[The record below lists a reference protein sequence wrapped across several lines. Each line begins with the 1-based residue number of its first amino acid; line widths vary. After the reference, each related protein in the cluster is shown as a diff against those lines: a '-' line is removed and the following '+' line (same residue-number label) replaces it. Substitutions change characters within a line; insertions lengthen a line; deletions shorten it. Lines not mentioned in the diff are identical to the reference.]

1 MALRDYIGGKLQEFG
16 AKMMQPL
23 GGVKSA
29 SQLPIRYQVDGKTYF
44 ITSDAE
50 LSKIVGKIT
59 TGDYSDYKLVCLY
72 YSIAE
77 IFAPIAM
84 IANAVASGKYELKK
98 LKDDEVV
105 YDNKYMNKLLSS
117 PNPLQ
122 NWQQF
127 MFEATV
133 WLYVNGKNYIYAN
146 TPDTLSVNY
155 RNISTLANLYSYSV
169 EPICEAYVKLWS
181 ATNINDIIKG
191 YNLNDGTPTIPTE
204 KVLFQQFMSLENNDK
219 KIDGK
224 SPLLSARKAIDNLS
238 TVYDARNSIYTSRG
252 ALGMLTNKQSDMGGY
267 VPLTPDQKKQVI
279 SDYNNTYG
287 ITGGRSPIGITQYP
301 LDYLKIGMSIA
312 ELMPFEEAQATTA
325 AIYSVLDVPFDLM
338 PSAKG
343 TTFENQKMAQRALYQ
358 RVAIPVAKQYAQ
370 SLTTFLKL
378 EEVGLY
384 LDVNFDHI
392 EVLQGN
398 RKEKAETEKI
408 ENESLSIQFQ
418 NGVIT
423 LNDWITKTGGEA
435 VANQLYNKRLLEMT
449 PEQVTFVLS
458 VIKNKPT
465 SNEQPTG

>member
-1 MALRDYIGGKLQEFG
+1 MAVRDYIGGKLQEWG
-16 AKMMQPL
+16 AKMMQPM

-29 SQLPIRYQVDGKTYF
+29 SRLPLRFEVDGKTYF
-44 ITSDAE
+44 INSQIE
-50 LSKIVGKIT
+50 LQKLVGKIT
-59 TGDYSDYKLVCLY
+59 TGEYSDYNLVCLY

-84 IANAVASGKYELKK
+84 IANAVSSGKFELKK
-98 LKDDEVV
+98 TKDDSVV
-105 YDNKYMNKLLSS
+105 YDNKYINNLLAS

-133 WLYVNGKNYIYAN
+133 WMYVNGKNYIYAN

-155 RNISTLANLYSYSV
+155 RNISTLTNLYSYAV
-169 EPICEAYVKLWS
+169 EPVCDTYVKLWS
-181 ATNINDIIKG
+181 ATTISDIIKG
-191 YNLNDGTPTIPTE
+191 YNINDGTPTIPTE
-204 KVLFQQFMSLENNDK
+204 KVLFQQFMSLNNNDK

-238 TVYDARNSIYTSRG
+238 IVYDARNSIYTSRG
-252 ALGMLTNKQSDMGGY
+252 ALGMLTNRMSDAGGF
-267 VPLTPDQKKQVI
+267 VALTPDEKKQVI
-279 SDYNNTYG
+279 SDYNSTYG
-287 ITGGRSPIGITQYP
+287 ITGGRSPVGITQFP
-301 LDYLKIGMSIA
+301 LDYLKIGMSIS

-338 PSAKG
+338 PNAKG
-343 TTFENQKMAQRALYQ
+343 TTFDNQKMAQRALYQ
-358 RVAIPVAKQYAQ
+358 RTAIPVAKQYAQ

-423 LNDWITKTGGEA
+423 LNDWISKTGGKP
-435 VANQLYNKRLLEMT
+435 VANNLYNKRLLEMT

-458 VIKNKPT
+458 VIKNKPVT
-465 SNEQPTG
+465 NEQPTG